1 MFFLLI
7 TAISNKN
14 MNNINDITPPNNIN
28 IASKYCCKSST
39 PLFMIGIDNI
49 TQIID
54 IDNMNIIKQ
63 MNTILRFINMT
74 SIYLNNLNNNT

>member
-28 IASKYCCKSST
+28 IASKNCCNSST

-54 IDNMNIIKQ
+54 IANMNIIKQ
-63 MNTILRFINMT
+63 MKTILRFIIIT

>member
-14 MNNINDITPPNNIN
+14 MNNINDITPPNNVN
-28 IASKYCCKSST
+28 IAPKNCCKSST

-54 IDNMNIIKQ
+54 IANMNINKQ
-63 MNTILRFINMT
+63 MNTILRFIIIT

>member
-14 MNNINDITPPNNIN
+14 MNDINGITPPNNIN
-28 IASKYCCKSST
+28 IASKKCCKSST
-39 PLFMIGIDNI
+39 PLFMIRIDNI

-54 IDNMNIIKQ
+54 IANMNIIKQ
-63 MNTILRFINMT
+63 MKTILRFIIIT